1 LAANL
6 TRINA
11 GGFGSSLTSTF
22 RKTNLWDFGMSD
34 SSFSGRE
41 VVGVFQEVDGLEA
54 AMDELLA
61 SGFGRVDLSLLAGE
75 DAVREKLGHAYR
87 RTEDAEDDPN
97 APRAVYVSSE
107 SRGDAEGGL
116 IGGLFYVGAVAAAG
130 AVVASGGAVATAIAA
145 AAAAGA
151 GGGAI
156 GSLLAGFLERHHADY
171 IQSQLD
177 HGGLVL
183 WVNVRDAEHEK
194 RSVEILSR
202 HSAED
207 VHVHEI

>member
-1 LAANL
+1 MSE
-6 TRINA
+6 
-11 GGFGSSLTSTF
+11 SSV
-22 RKTNLWDFGMSD
+22 
-34 SSFSGRE
+34 SGRE
-41 VVGVFQEVDGLEA
+41 AVGVFQDSKTLEA
-54 AMDELLA
+54 AIDELLTA
-61 SGFGRVDLSLLAGE
+61 GFGRVDLSLLAGE
-75 DAVREKLGHAYR
+75 DTVREKLGHAYR
-87 RTEDAEDDPN
+87 RAEDAEDDPN

-130 AVVASGGAVATAIAA
+130 AVVASGGAVAAAIAA

-156 GSLLAGFLERHHADY
+156 GALLAGVLARHHADY

-183 WVNVRDAEHEK
+183 WVRLRDAAHEK
-194 RSVEILSR
+194 RAVEILSR
-202 HSAED
+202 HSAQD
-207 VHVHEI
+207 VHVHEL